1 MLVTDLTKIIQ
12 VNDKFEANNLQ
23 SCSLIAGNYFIIDV
37 GFFNLICNI
46 LIVDFALKA
55 LLNYWLLLVKWFK
68 DVVEIIL
75 MHMAIK
81 SLHYMLLILV
91 RISLLIVVASR
102 LVEIIFQP
110 QLISGNQTR
119 HHNTNFL
126 IIFFPSDPFLDMY
139 FIIVN
144 LVL

>member
-1 MLVTDLTKIIQ
+1 MLVTNLTKIIQ
-12 VNDKFEANNLQ
+12 VSDKFEANNLQ
-23 SCSLIAGNYFIIDV
+23 SCSLTAGNYFIIDV

-81 SLHYMLLILV
+81 SLCVAYFSKFV
-91 RISLLIVVASR
+91 SFLIVFASR
-102 LVEIIFQP
+102 LV
-110 QLISGNQTR
+110 
-119 HHNTNFL
+119 
-126 IIFFPSDPFLDMY
+126 
-139 FIIVN
+139 
-144 LVL
+144 

>member
-81 SLHYMLLILV
+81 SLCVAYFSKFV
-91 RISLLIVVASR
+91 SFLIVFASR
-102 LVEIIFQP
+102 LV
-110 QLISGNQTR
+110 
-119 HHNTNFL
+119 
-126 IIFFPSDPFLDMY
+126 
-139 FIIVN
+139 
-144 LVL
+144 